1 MGIFNR
7 NKDKKINVVPLNRDG
22 VSSKKA
28 DTPKTTTKAKPAVK
42 PKTAVKAKPK
52 TIKTVAKNPSA
63 PKSATGAAKDVMIEL
78 NKKTNKWVIRTTGS
92 AKALKSFAT
101 QKEAIEYGKLIA
113 KNNKSEMR
121 VKSKKGNVR
130 DSKSH
135 RK

>member
-1 MGIFNR
+1 MGLFNR

-22 VSSKKA
+22 VSTKQAAPEKKVTTAKSKSVS
-28 DTPKTTTKAKPAVK
+28 TK
-42 PKTAVKAKPK
+42 PKTKKP
-52 TIKTVAKNPSA
+52 TVKNPAA

-92 AKALKSFAT
+92 TKALKSFAT
-101 QKEAIEYGKLIA
+101 QKDAIEFGKLIA

-121 VKSKKGNVR
+121 VKSKKGSVR

>member
-1 MGIFNR
+1 MGLFNR
-7 NKDKKINVVPLNRDG
+7 NKDKKINVVPLNIDG
-22 VSSKKA
+22 VSTKQAAPEKKVTTAKSKSVS
-28 DTPKTTTKAKPAVK
+28 TK
-42 PKTAVKAKPK
+42 PKTKKP
-52 TIKTVAKNPSA
+52 TVKNPAA

-92 AKALKSFAT
+92 TKALKSFAT
-101 QKEAIEYGKLIA
+101 QKDAIEFGKLIA